1 MGSLELIAILCS
13 PIAFQ
18 PASVVF
24 ESPNYTQLLE
34 KVGVRQLVSDV
45 IDELLNLARTHDC
58 EFPDDFRQK
67 TIEKMT
73 SVELP
78 STMYQDFQSRRPM
91 EVETYLGSPI
101 KLATES
107 DVRVPRIETLYAMLH
122 HINATNLSKPP
133 NRNSP
138 PPVGTQGPRMSSA
151 PPPHRGPMNGPM
163 RPGPVR
169 APSGVM
175 MPPPRRGMMRPP
187 PPPGAHPQPPP
198 ASRIPRDTSVEGLE
212 EFSHLV
218 LYENG
223 EGPPSQQSQQPQ
235 NGVNNNM
242 PDMPPGPPPAAS
254 AAELSLQERELALRQ
269 RELQVKE
276 QEMSKRRGR
285 RRPAPSRATFDEEDE
300 DDYFDPMENPIP
312 APHIDPDNVDMM
324 SLTSRRNRKMPSAS
338 QIRKNPEVNTNNSR
352 PSSSFSR
359 YFGGG
364 RKRASDRIM
373 QEIPGLHDSLMDN
386 PMMSYS
392 SNRYGAVDRNQ
403 MQADSRANS
412 MTTSRMGDF
421 PTYPYPPSRRNSHSP
436 AAPFGPPGPRM
447 GRPMTAQEQ
456 QSLGP
461 PNGPPHGP
469 NPSPPGNVR
478 APVPRYPTGHGHA
491 VNPQQVE
498 QHNGVSNQF
507 PAKGAPNNKSLT
519 GSASAS
525 AKSGDSG
532 SSANLESENS
542 AHSSQ
547 ISLGAQQ
554 PTMPVR

>member
-1 MGSLELIAILCS
+1 MGLKLINILCS

-18 PASVVF
+18 PASVLF

-34 KVGVRQLVSDV
+34 KIGVRQLVSDV

-151 PPPHRGPMNGPM
+151 PPPNRGPMNGPM

-187 PPPGAHPQPPP
+187 PPGAHPQPSP

-223 EGPPSQQSQQPQ
+223 EGPSPQQPQ
-235 NGVNNNM
+235 NGVNNNNP
-242 PDMPPGPPPAAS
+242 PDMPPGPPPPAA
-254 AAELSLQERELALRQ
+254 AAELSLRERELALRQ

-276 QEMSKRRGR
+276 QEMSMRRGR

-312 APHIDPDNVDMM
+312 VPQIDPDNVDMM

-392 SNRYGAVDRNQ
+392 SNRYGSVDRNQ

-421 PTYPYPPSRRNSHSP
+421 PPYPYPPSRRNSHSP

-456 QSLGP
+456 QNLGP
-461 PNGPPHGP
+461 PNGPLHGP

-498 QHNGVSNQF
+498 QNNGVSNHL

-532 SSANLESENS
+532 ASANLESENS

-554 PTMPVR
+554 HTMPVR